1 MAADTGS
8 QTSHSN
14 ASNASYGSGSDGFG
28 REFGGGEFGGVN
40 CNGNSLGRVIVYS
53 DEQVLENQ
61 LQKLRNKIQQIQ
73 NINEGVCKQKF
84 DVIK

>member
-1 MAADTGS
+1 MADTGS

-14 ASNASYGSGSDGFG
+14 ASNTSNGSDGFS
-28 REFGGGEFGGVN
+28 REFGIGDFVGQST
-40 CNGNSLGRVIVYS
+40 NGNTMGRVIVYS

>member
-14 ASNASYGSGSDGFG
+14 ASNASNSNGSDGFG
-28 REFGGGEFGGVN
+28 GDFVGVN
-40 CNGNSLGRVIVYS
+40 CNGNTIGRVIVYS

>member
-1 MAADTGS
+1 MADTGS

-14 ASNASYGSGSDGFG
+14 ASNASNGSDGFG
-28 REFGGGEFGGVN
+28 REFGGDFVGVN